1 MAEEYATVR
10 ELREMVDS
18 LSEPVRIMAES
29 VMALRTVSQIMAVAI
44 AKQPNIDGAKI
55 IKDVAD
61 LIEGHYPQD
70 EAVPKEVL
78 AFHAYL
84 SKGLAERGA
93 Q

>member
-1 MAEEYATVR
+1 MTEEYATVSD
-10 ELREMVDS
+10 LREMAKA
-18 LSEPVRIMAES
+18 LSEPIHIMAES
-29 VMALRTVSQIMAVAI
+29 VMALRTVSQIVAVAI
-44 AKQPNIDGAKI
+44 ARQPNIDGEKM

-84 SKGLAERGA
+84 SKGMAERGA